1 MFSGLYR
8 KLLEEDRSYWEGAYG
23 DIPKMLQLARLAR
36 QKLKLEYYGIPFS
49 LSIEAELMG
58 ANVDCHAA
66 GEPEITALPCFD
78 LEDFFNQC
86 NRRLQPAPI
95 SSAGVYPPP
104 PFGGGQAPTLHTTA
118 LTEVISRLKSSEPQI
133 PVIGSLTG
141 PVTMLSRLLDSAQLF
156 KAMAANPKL
165 LHRALEEITPRSIDF
180 GRRQIEAGADFLV
193 LGEPSANSR
202 ILGPHHFAEFCSPY
216 LTQIINSLGADHI
229 ILHICGQIEGILP
242 EINKL
247 PFGILSV
254 EAGTGSTGIEL
265 SLPHNTV
272 LKSICG
278 NG

>member
-8 KLLEEDRSYWEGAYG
+8 KLLEEDCGYWEGAYG
-23 DIPKMLQLARLAR
+23 DIPKMLGLAR
-36 QKLKLEYYGIPFS
+36 QARQRLKLEYYGIPFS

-58 ANVDCHAA
+58 AAVDCRTA
-66 GEPEITALPCFD
+66 GEPKIAAPPCLN
-78 LEDFFNQC
+78 LEDFLDQC
-86 NRRLQPAPI
+86 RRRPQPA
-95 SSAGVYPPP
+95 STRSAGVYPPP
-104 PFGGGQAPTLHTTA
+104 GGGQAPTLRITA
-118 LTEVISRLKSSEPQI
+118 LIEVISRLKSAEPQI

-141 PVTMLSRLLDSAQLF
+141 PVTMLSRLVDSAQLF

-165 LHRALEEITPRSIDF
+165 LHRALEEITPRIIDF
-180 GRRQIEAGADFLV
+180 GRKQIEAGADFLV

-216 LTQIINSLGADHI
+216 LTRIINSLGTNHI

-247 PFGILSV
+247 PFSILSV
-254 EAGTGSTGIEL
+254 EAGIDPSEIK
-265 SLPHNTV
+265 SVLPHKTV